1 MTLLR
6 IVLIAVLLYYGIKL
20 LAGWIFRS
28 DKEGL
33 HVKRRGRAKRGGKR
47 YSDLT
52 DQRIEDA
59 DYEEIDAE
67 EKP

>member
-20 LAGWIFRS
+20 LASWIFRS
-28 DKEGL
+28 NGERVHG
-33 HVKRRGRAKRGGKR
+33 KRRNRANGVKQR
-47 YSDLT
+47 YRDLT
-52 DQRIEDA
+52 DQQIEDA
-59 DYEEIDAE
+59 DYEEIDRE

>member
-1 MTLLR
+1 MALLR
-6 IVLIAVLLYYGIKL
+6 IVLIAVLLYYGIKF

-28 DKEGL
+28 DRERVHG
-33 HVKRRGRAKRGGKR
+33 KRRGRAKGGKEHYR
-47 YSDLT
+47 DLT
-52 DQRIEDA
+52 DQQIEDA

>member
-20 LAGWIFRS
+20 LAGWIFHS
-28 DKEGL
+28 DKERL
-33 HVKRRGRAKRGGKR
+33 HVNRRGRGRKGEER

-52 DQRIEDA
+52 NQRIEDA
-59 DYEEIDAE
+59 DYEEIDVE